1 MSKII
6 SYGTMKEKKRRIH
19 MNEQTKYELMKRREI
34 LKSYSVLDAGWEESD
49 ESQAIEQPDLF
60 LEKGRRKIVLPP
72 YEETPLCN
80 LSFTELLK
88 ARQSTR
94 SYEDKD
100 MTLEQ
105 LSYLLWA
112 TQGVQKVVGRK
123 KKAGFRT
130 VPSAGCRHALE
141 TYLVINRVLGLV
153 PGLYHYLP
161 MTHELELLND
171 NCEKK
176 QILDAVEGQK
186 FAAEAPVL
194 FFWTAVPY
202 RMEWRY
208 VQKAVKYVLL
218 DAGHL
223 CENLYL
229 TCEMLG
235 CGACAIG
242 AYNQEAADELLQLSP
257 GPSGEKQYEC
267 SVYAAAVGIKKIS
280 SLE

>member
-1 MSKII
+1 
-6 SYGTMKEKKRRIH
+6 
-19 MNEQTKYELMKRREI
+19 MNEQTKYDLMKRREI
-34 LKSYSVLDAGWEESD
+34 LKSYSVSDAGWEESD

-60 LEKGRRKIVLPP
+60 LEKADKRFILPP

-80 LSFTELLK
+80 FSFTELLK
-88 ARQSTR
+88 KRQSTR
-94 SYEDKD
+94 LYEDRD
-100 MTLEQ
+100 MTLAQ

-130 VPSAGCRHALE
+130 VPSAGCRHAIE
-141 TYLVINRVLGLV
+141 TYLVINHVSGLQ

-161 MTHELELLND
+161 MTHELELLNGECD
-171 NCEKK
+171 KK
-176 QILDAVEGQK
+176 LVLEAVEGQK

-194 FFWTAVPY
+194 FLWTAVPY

-242 AYNQEAADELLQLSP
+242 AYNQEAADELLMLSP
-257 GPSGEKQYEC
+257 RPSGEKNYEC
-267 SVYAAAVGIKKIS
+267 TVYAAAVGIKKAPSEQI
-280 SLE
+280 